1 LPLTIDTSSTDYTD
15 TDYRDLVYRIHS
27 GDMNA
32 SEALYHQFHRG
43 LEFFIRR
50 QSIPDVDDKIQEVFL
65 ATLVAI
71 RAGELRDPT
80 RLAGFILGIARN
92 LIYSAI
98 RQLAVSRVREIG
110 GDANGLDS
118 YVLYNIPTL
127 SPSPYAL
134 LESGERIS
142 QIRQALGTL
151 CERDREIITRF
162 YLQEEKAEQICAE
175 MNLTATQFRIFKS
188 RAKAVLTRGV
198 QRRSASMELG
208 RLARQKHALA
218 S

>member
-1 LPLTIDTSSTDYTD
+1 MLPLTIDRSSSDYT
-15 TDYRDLVYRIHS
+15 DLVYRIHS
-27 GDMNA
+27 GDVTA
-32 SEALYHQFHRG
+32 SEALYHRFHRG

-50 QSIPDVDDKIQEVFL
+50 QNIPDVDDKIQEVFL

-71 RAGELRDPT
+71 KAGELRDPT

-98 RQLAVSRVREIG
+98 RQLAVSRVREVG
-110 GDANGLDS
+110 GDSNGLDS
-118 YVLYNIPTL
+118 YVLYNIPSST
-127 SPSPYAL
+127 PSPYAL
-134 LESGERIS
+134 LENGERIS
-142 QIRQALGTL
+142 EIRKALATL

-162 YLQEEKAEQICAE
+162 YLQEEKEEQICAE

-198 QRRSASMELG
+198 QRRSASLELG
-208 RLARQKHALA
+208 RLARQKHAVA